1 MLAPWKKSYDKHGQH
16 IKKQRHYFANKG
28 PSSRGNG
35 FSSGH
40 VWMWELNCE
49 KSHYGGINGDILQ
62 RGLCHIQI
70 YCTQSRC
77 SRPLLTHTSAG
88 DTQTQ
93 FWLSLC
99 RVSVSWW
106 AQGLFQPSE
115 HLLWV
120 WDLILN
126 MILPFLLSCWGF
138 FFALGCKVSFF
149 GGIQHSPVDS
159 CSAASCNFG
168 VLAEDERTSLYST
181 ILEKILA

>member
-1 MLAPWKKSYDKHGQH
+1 M
-16 IKKQRHYFANKG
+16 
-28 PSSRGNG
+28 
-35 FSSGH
+35 
-40 VWMWELNCE
+40 NCE

-70 YCTQSRC
+70 YCTQSPRTF
-77 SRPLLTHTSAG
+77 SSPLLTRISAG
-88 DTQTQ
+88 DTETQ

-149 GGIQHSPVDS
+149 GGIQHSPVDG
-159 CSAASCNFG
+159 CSAAICNFG
-168 VLAEDERTSLYST
+168 VLAGEDKHKSFYSAILYSVSLLLFNNVKSNDVPLFWQSAQPEGM
-181 ILEKILA
+181 ILPQPSTHFLTATSGIRP